1 MPIAEFPVFSQGI
14 RPNSYSAALFACN
27 FRRAEAYKMVRH
39 LNIHSTLRKD
49 EWTSLDRAV
58 IEAGKEVLVGVNALR
73 GAGLVRQESIA
84 VSIAQYNKRSTT
96 TDAQMAMNPLTDGE
110 RVRLDY
116 RIAGVPIPFI
126 FQEFQLDIRTLTASR
141 QLGAGLDLETGAE
154 AAYQVALAEEKLL
167 FNGTPAIA
175 VADQLGTLSTIY
187 GYKTHPDRNTGS
199 GAGDWGNVTT
209 GYANTV
215 LTIEAMKAALRAEFF
230 PGPYW
235 LYVNAHNWG
244 DMHAVNANTDRQ
256 VMEVVRN
263 DPELSRLEMSFQLLT
278 GEVVLIDPRP
288 RTVQWVEAASIRTVE
303 WDEKGSLGTNYR
315 VLAAATPL
323 VKSDYN
329 GLCGVAHYTG
339 NS

>member
-1 MPIAEFPVFSQGI
+1 MPIAEYPMFSQGI

-27 FRRAEAYKMVRH
+27 FRRADAYKMVRH

-49 EWTSLDRAV
+49 EWTALDRAV
-58 IEAGKEVLVGVNALR
+58 VESGKEVLVGVNGLR

-96 TDAQMAMNPLTDGE
+96 TDAQLAMNPLTDGE

-126 FQEFQLDIRTLTASR
+126 FQEFQLDIRTLQASR

-154 AAYQVALAEEKLL
+154 AAYQVAYAEEKLL
-167 FNGTPAIA
+167 FQGTPAIA
-175 VADQLGTLSTIY
+175 VSDQLGALSTIY
-187 GYKTHPDRNTGS
+187 GYKTHPDRNTS
-199 GAGDWGNVTT
+199 TAAGDWGNATT
-209 GYANTV
+209 GFSNTIATV
-215 LTIEAMKAALRAEFF
+215 EAMKAALRAEFF
-230 PGPYW
+230 AGPYW
-235 LYVNAHNWG
+235 LYVNAHNWS
-244 DMHAVNANTDRQ
+244 DLHLVTTS
-256 VMEVVRN
+256 MERRVIETLRN
-263 DPELSRLEMSFQLLT
+263 DPELGRVEMTFQLNT
-278 GEVVLIDPRP
+278 GEIVMIDPRP

-323 VKSDYN
+323 IKSDYD
-329 GLCGVAHYTG
+329 GRCGVAHFTG
-339 NS
+339 AS

>member
-1 MPIAEFPVFSQGI
+1 MPIAEYPVFSQGI

-49 EWTSLDRAV
+49 EWTALDRAV
-58 IEAGKEVLVGVNALR
+58 VEAGKEVLVGVNALR
-73 GAGLVRQESIA
+73 SAGLVRQESIA

-96 TDAQMAMNPLTDGE
+96 TDAQLAMNPLTDDE
-110 RVRLDY
+110 RVRIDY

-126 FQEFQLDIRTLTASR
+126 FQGFQLDIRTLTASR
-141 QLGAGLDLETGAE
+141 QLGGGLDLETGAE

-167 FNGTPAIA
+167 FKGTPAIA
-175 VADQLGTLSTIY
+175 VSDQLGALSTIY
-187 GYKTHPDRNTGS
+187 GYTTHPDRNTGS
-199 GAGDWGNVTT
+199 ASGDWADTT
-209 GYANTV
+209 NGYKFTMAT
-215 LTIEAMKAALRAEFF
+215 LEAMKASLRADFY

-235 LYVNAHNWG
+235 LYLNSVNWG
-244 DMHAVNANTDRQ
+244 DIHLINTATDRQ
-256 VMEVVRN
+256 VMEVIRN
-263 DPELSRLEMSFQLLT
+263 DPEISRMEMSFQLAT
-278 GEVVLIDPRP
+278 GEVLMIDPRP

-323 VKSDYN
+323 IKSDYD
-329 GLCGVAHYTG
+329 GRCGVAHYTG
-339 NS
+339 A